1 MPKELIYIPAAGLL
15 LFTLIAY
22 LLLARSARSKED
34 GRKIRV
40 DHRWMSFEEFA
51 RRQNN
56 TK

>member
-22 LLLARSARSKED
+22 LLLSRSSRAHED
-34 GRKIRV
+34 ERKIRV
-40 DHRWMSFEEFA
+40 DHRWMSFEEFT
-51 RRQNN
+51 RKQNN